1 METGEGNQ
9 LEPVNLSSALM
20 VKIYTAKQLVSFY
33 SFCRSELYMT
43 LWIASEALQLLDTLS
58 LSNQGEKAWPH

>member
-9 LEPVNLSSALM
+9 LEPVNLSSVLM
-20 VKIYTAKQLVSFY
+20 VKIYTAKQLVSFYSSVLMVKIYTTKQLVSFY

-43 LWIASEALQLLDTLS
+43 L
-58 LSNQGEKAWPH
+58 